1 MNDILMETELKMES
15 AIENMDKR
23 LLNIRAGRA
32 NPSILDGVMV
42 SYYGVPTP
50 LKQLATISVPEAR
63 QLMIKPFDRSC

>member
-32 NPSILDGVMV
+32 NPSI
-42 SYYGVPTP
+42 
-50 LKQLATISVPEAR
+50 
-63 QLMIKPFDRSC
+63 